1 MQGVSQDQ
9 VARCDVAVIGGG
21 PAGLAF
27 AASLGNTGLAVQVLE
42 RQPEAALAEPAF
54 DGREIAL
61 THASQA
67 LLRELGAWD
76 RIPAESISPLVE
88 ARVLNGTSGYA
99 LRFDTAER
107 TEPELGK
114 LVSNHAIRRS
124 LYEVVR
130 ATKSVTLRAGT
141 AVSGIR
147 TDVEGVE
154 ITLADGQELR
164 AGLVVAADSRFSAAR
179 EMLGVRA
186 ERHDF
191 GKRMMVCR
199 LRHAAPHH
207 GIATEWFDYGQT
219 IAMLPLNNN
228 CSSAVLTLEPDEA
241 AALERMP
248 EAGFGPEV
256 ARRYRQRL
264 GAMELVSTRHTYPL
278 VTTYARSFAT
288 TRAALL
294 GDAAVGMH
302 PVTAHGFNLGL
313 RGGATLA
320 REIRAALAAGRDFA
334 GPDVL
339 RRYATAHRLATRPLY
354 LATNATAMIY
364 GQASRPARLL
374 REAALRLGNH
384 LAPVRRRIVAGL
396 MEAP

>member
-1 MQGVSQDQ
+1 MQ
-9 VARCDVAVIGGG
+9 RCDVAVIGGG
-21 PAGLAF
+21 PTGLAF
-27 AASLGNTGLAVQVLE
+27 AAALAESGLGIEVLE
-42 RQPEAALAEPAF
+42 RQPESALASPGF

-61 THASQA
+61 THSSQA
-67 LLRELGAWD
+67 LLRQLGAWPH
-76 RIPAESISPLVE
+76 IPADSISPLVE
-88 ARVLNGTSGYA
+88 ARVLNGGSGYA

-107 TEPELGK
+107 SEPELGK
-114 LVSNHAIRRS
+114 LVSNHAIRRA
-124 LYEVVR
+124 LYEIASR
-130 ATKSVTLRAGT
+130 AAGVTLRTGT

-147 TDVEGVE
+147 TDVEGVT
-154 ITLADGQELR
+154 ITLADGDVLQ

-179 EMLGVRA
+179 EMLGIPA
-186 ERHDF
+186 ERRDF
-191 GKRMMVCR
+191 AKRMMVCR

-207 GIATEWFDYGQT
+207 GVATEWFDYGQT

-228 CSSAVLTLEPDEA
+228 CSSAVLTLDPEDA
-241 AALERMP
+241 ARLERMP
-248 EAGFGPEV
+248 EAEFGPEV

-278 VTTYARSFAT
+278 VTTYAGRFAT

-302 PVTAHGFNLGL
+302 PVTAHGFNFGL
-313 RGGATLA
+313 RGAAALA
-320 REIRAALAAGRDFA
+320 REIRAALTAGRNFA

-354 LATNATAMIY
+354 LATNATAVIY
-364 GQASRPARLL
+364 GEASRPARLL
-374 REAALRLGNH
+374 RDAALRLGNH